1 MTLEAGKFK
10 SMVPVSAG
18 LSFAEGLNFAED
30 VKVRLQVSV
39 QIYFLLLTHQSLLGD
54 PILMT
59 SSNPHHYPPKVPASN
74 TVDYEY
80 GGSVSSPWGLGR

>member
-39 QIYFLLLTHQSLLGD
+39 QIYLPLTNPSV
-54 PILMT
+54 T
-59 SSNPHHYPPKVPASN
+59 SWGPHP
-74 TVDYEY
+74 DD
-80 GGSVSSPWGLGR
+80 LI